1 MIWKISP
8 IVLGKILGVFP
19 NTLTADGKYL
29 VEDWENWQLP
39 MQIQLSW
46 KGKTFSEFFVPFL
59 EYTSNFKHLEKKCD
73 GHSYNISKITD
84 CEKLRQTFL

>member
-19 NTLTADGKYL
+19 NTLTADGKYP

-39 MQIQLSW
+39 MQIQLS
-46 KGKTFSEFFVPFL
+46 
-59 EYTSNFKHLEKKCD
+59 
-73 GHSYNISKITD
+73 
-84 CEKLRQTFL
+84 

>member
-1 MIWKISP
+1 MIWKISLQ
-8 IVLGKILGVFP
+8 VLGKILGVFP

-29 VEDWENWQLP
+29 VEDWKNWKLP

-46 KGKTFSEFFVPFL
+46 KTKTFSEFFVPFL
-59 EYTSNFKHLEKKCD
+59 EYTSNFKHFEKKRD
-73 GHSYNISKITD
+73 GHSYNISEITD